1 MRKSHI
7 KNYIKTHSG
16 FFLFLCFYIVLVG
29 YKLIFLTQP
38 FYDWDESLYV
48 QSGKEMFERKFFLFP
63 VWQGEVW
70 LDKPP
75 LVPFLYGFI
84 MKLFFFI
91 SPEVSTRLFTLTIA
105 SIVLLFVYI
114 LYFRVVGKRL
124 LVFLTVVLTAFTPIF
139 LQRAQM
145 VNLDIF
151 LLLGWLGYMIFF
163 DRFWVSLIFAA
174 IAILSKSL
182 IGFYPLAMMSLLYLY
197 LFLRKKIKRPELQKN
212 IVKIVLHGMMLSVWF
227 IAMLILYKK
236 AFFMQHIIESH
247 FRRVSS
253 SIEFHFGK
261 RTFYI
266 DLIRAQFGIFFWVS
280 IVGFFLFTVK
290 YFKNEK
296 KLFWGL
302 YLLPWFFFLNLTKT
316 KIFWYII
323 PIIPQFAF
331 LSVFPI
337 TLLSK
342 KKLMYMLVGIIVC
355 IYIIYRAFIPD
366 AFFSTFY
373 SKREHYYDLALF
385 ARAKCDT
392 LSVLLNPDVRE
403 SFATLEGMRL
413 LITTSKWWGD
423 HPSMVYYFGKRV
435 NFIYDTDTFK
445 KKIGFLHNGEC
456 FAVYEEDYET
466 NAEVKDMQPLKK
478 FGQLY
483 LFKK

>member
-1 MRKSHI
+1 MRKGHI
-7 KNYIKTHSG
+7 KNYLEMHSG
-16 FFLFLCFYIVLVG
+16 LFLFLCLYIVLVG
-29 YKLIFLTQP
+29 YKLIFHTQP

-63 VWQGEVW
+63 VWQGEPW

-75 LVPFLYGFI
+75 LVPFLYGLI
-84 MKLFFFI
+84 MRLFFFT
-91 SPEVSTRLFTLTIA
+91 SPEVSTRLFTLAVA
-105 SIVLLFVYI
+105 SVVLFFVYI
-114 LYFRVVGKRL
+114 LYLRVVGRRL
-124 LVFLTVVLTAFTPIF
+124 FAFLAVVLTTFTPIF
-139 LQRAQM
+139 LQRTQM

-151 LLLGWLGYMIFF
+151 LLLGWLGYIIFF
-163 DRFWVSLIFAA
+163 NRFWASLLFGA

-182 IGFYPLAMMSLLYLY
+182 IGFYPLAMMSLFYLY
-197 LFLRKKIKRPELQKN
+197 LFFRKKIKMPELQKN
-212 IVKIVLHGMMLSVWF
+212 MMKIVLHGLMLSLWF
-227 IAMLILYKK
+227 VAMLILYKK

-247 FRRVSS
+247 FKRVSS

-280 IVGFFLFTVK
+280 IVGFFLFAVK

-302 YLLPWFFFLNLTKT
+302 YLLPWFLFLNLTKT

-323 PIIPQFAF
+323 PAIPQFAF
-331 LSVFPI
+331 LSIFPI
-337 TLLSK
+337 TILSK
-342 KKLMYMLVGIIVC
+342 KRLAYMVVGVIVC

-385 ARAKCDT
+385 AREKCDT
-392 LSVLLNPDVRE
+392 LSLLLSTDVRE
-403 SFATLEGMRL
+403 SFATLESMGL

-423 HPSMVYYFGKRV
+423 HPSIVYYFGKRV
-435 NFIYDTDTFK
+435 NFIYDMDVFK
-445 KKIGFLHNGEC
+445 EKVGSLRINEC
-456 FAVYEEDYET
+456 LVVYEENYKT
-466 NAEVKDMQPLKK
+466 NPEVKNTKLLKK

-483 LFKK
+483 L